1 VSIEKYKQ
9 NTIETTKN
17 GLGLGK
23 NTNLLTLSRIKN
35 KTIMAVF
42 DLSKYKL
49 CLIDNVREINAKKI
63 IK

>member
-17 GLGLGK
+17 GFGLGK

-49 CLIDNVREINAKKI
+49 CLIANVREINAKKI